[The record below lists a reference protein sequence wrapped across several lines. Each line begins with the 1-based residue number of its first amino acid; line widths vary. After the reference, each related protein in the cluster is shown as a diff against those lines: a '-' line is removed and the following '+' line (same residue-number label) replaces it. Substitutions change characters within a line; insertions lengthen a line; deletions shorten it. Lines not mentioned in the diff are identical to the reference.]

1 MNLFLIVT
9 ASLLEGLATTLKIF
23 GLTLLMALPLGLI
36 ISFGSMSRFKPLKWV
51 VKGIV
56 WIVRGTPLMLQ
67 LVIFGFGPGL
77 VGAWASKK
85 ECCAAFFAMLENW
98 EFAWLAD
105 FIGGIWRVIL
115 DFLGTWQAFNSFY
128 AVILAFVINYA
139 CYFSEIYRGGI
150 EAIPKGQYEAG
161 QVLGLTK
168 TQVFFK
174 VVLMQVV
181 KNILPPMSNEFLTL
195 VKDTALANTIMVY
208 EITWNAKRFMNSEGI
223 LWPLFYSG
231 AFYLVVCGILTIIF
245 NRIEKK
251 FDYYKT

>member
-1 MNLFLIVT
+1 MNLFFIVT
-9 ASLLEGLATTLKIF
+9 ASLLEGLLTTFKIF

-36 ISFGSMSRFKPLKWV
+36 ISFGSMSRFLIVKWI
-51 VKGIV
+51 VKGFV

-67 LVIFGFGPGL
+67 LILFGFGPGL
-77 VGAWASKK
+77 IGIQGMNT
-85 ECCAAFFAMLENW
+85 F
-98 EFAWLAD
+98 LAVM
-105 FIGGIWRVIL
+105 I
-115 DFLGTWQAFNSFY
+115 
-128 AVILAFVINYA
+128 AFVINYA

-231 AFYLVVCGILTIIF
+231 AFYLIVCGVLTIIF

-251 FDYYKT
+251 FDYYRT